1 MKLFLFRIGTV
12 LLRLNPLTALLSRKH
27 MDLNFDR
34 SLKETSHA
42 PHCTMQPEVP
52 LSLLPDITPSLI
64 DSLTQHGA
72 VLQLPSRPHF
82 QKTQIKANAISLVW
96 KVHEQNTDVS
106 SDRTLTYSLHCHADI
121 PLKTKVRQNFKKR
134 YVRGLVTP
142 ESGFEDMSELSSES
156 KNTFPSLPPSLLGSR
171 NISLVRLQGKSS
183 NQNGP
188 SESHVVDKDTES
200 QEQSNNN
207 LVLKPTPGNNIASLL
222 PEPIRLPKPSTAATS
237 VKLLQLSVNSPDTSI
252 NATDKNTRNSTKTN
266 TSMADHATAVLN
278 LPPLVIT
285 SKHSESDTELMS
297 ITTSGV
303 FADSEDATSPCGDVD
318 ESSAGRMSTLGESGE
333 IEMPKMSRTDSSSS
347 FTDTSDE
354 LNENEYTNV
363 GRFCHGYAFEEIYCG
378 EKPTFH
384 YSGLVPGASYYFRV
398 RCHNAA
404 GWGPWSD
411 TVKCM
416 TNS

>member
-1 MKLFLFRIGTV
+1 
-12 LLRLNPLTALLSRKH
+12 

-64 DSLTQHGA
+64 ESLTQHGA
-72 VLQLPSRPHF
+72 VLQLPPRPHF
-82 QKTQIKANAISLVW
+82 QTTQVKANAISLVW

-106 SDRTLTYSLHCHADI
+106 SDRTLTYSLHCYADI
-121 PLKTKVRQNFKKR
+121 PYKTKVRQNFKKR

-156 KNTFPSLPPSLLGSR
+156 KNNFPSLPPSLLGSR
-171 NISLVRLQGKSS
+171 NISLVRLQGTSS

-188 SESHVVDKDTES
+188 SESRDKDAES
-200 QEQSNNN
+200 HEQSND
-207 LVLKPTPGNNIASLL
+207 LVLKPTPGSNIASLL
-222 PEPIRLPKPSTAATS
+222 PEPIRLPKPSSTAAD
-237 VKLLQLSVNSPDTSI
+237 VKLPQLLVNSPDTSF
-252 NATDKNTRNSTKTN
+252 NATDKNTRHSTKTN
-266 TSMADHATAVLN
+266 TSMSDHATAVLN
-278 LPPLVIT
+278 LPPLVIS
-285 SKHSESDTELMS
+285 SKQSESDTELMS

-303 FADSEDATSPCGDVD
+303 FADSEDGGATSPIGDVD
-318 ESSAGRMSTLGESGE
+318 ESSAGRMSTVGENGE
-333 IEMPKMSRTDSSSS
+333 TEMPKMSRTDSSSS

-354 LNENEYTNV
+354 LNENEYTDV

-378 EKPTFH
+378 ERPNFH
-384 YSGLVPGASYYFRV
+384 YSGLVPGASYFFRV

-416 TNS
+416 TNG